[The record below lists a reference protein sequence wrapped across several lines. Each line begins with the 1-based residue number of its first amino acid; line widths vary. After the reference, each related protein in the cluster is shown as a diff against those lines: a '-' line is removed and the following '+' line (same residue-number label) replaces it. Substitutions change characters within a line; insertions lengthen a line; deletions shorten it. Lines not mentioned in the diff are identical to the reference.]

1 MIYDEREE
9 DTDIGDPSALFA
21 EAEEEEEEEDEL
33 GGGSETPEEEEA
45 YE

>member
-9 DTDIGDPSALFA
+9 DTDLGIPAGEVMN
-21 EAEEEEEEEDEL
+21 EAEDDEDETL
-33 GGGSETPEEEEA
+33 GGGTETPEEEEA